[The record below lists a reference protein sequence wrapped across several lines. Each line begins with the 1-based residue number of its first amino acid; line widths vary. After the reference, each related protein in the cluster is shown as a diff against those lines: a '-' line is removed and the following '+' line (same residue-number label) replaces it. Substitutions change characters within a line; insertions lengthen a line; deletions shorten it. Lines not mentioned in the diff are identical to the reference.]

1 VTTRLVGDELDLDL
15 ASLAT
20 SLLIVV
26 VVIVGCHRVSWSLDA
41 ARVVAVEVIA
51 RRRVVET
58 GGGIGDVSHCVADIE
73 DRGTYYAAGLPN
85 GVSVWWMG
93 SGEVVKWEEAHLGLL
108 LSREVLRF

>member
-1 VTTRLVGDELDLDL
+1 VATRLIGNEFDLDL

-20 SLLIVV
+20 CLLIII

-58 GGGIGDVSHCVADIE
+58 GRGVGDVSHYVADIE
-73 DRGTYYAAGLPN
+73 DRGTINMQVCQMGLAF
-85 GVSVWWMG
+85 GGLG
-93 SGEVVKWEEAHLGLL
+93 SGEVVK
-108 LSREVLRF
+108 